1 MIHAHTQG
9 LLTQEIPLIRSGN
22 FGKSMELFNMSSAI
36 GIVSHIARMIDDP
49 YLRFT
54 VTHIVGNPEDGQLG
68 FYIHSRRPPHAFL
81 VKITSASLSE
91 IPPVAHNVYR
101 DINIECYI
109 AAEDVAVYPI
119 GMYPGCDIFK
129 HFIDVGRAV
138 RLHEFAESST
148 HTMIR
153 EYMFSCTKIEEFKKE
168 HPEFYEGF

>member
-129 HFIDVGRAV
+129 QFTEVGISVRANN
-138 RLHEFAESST
+138 
-148 HTMIR
+148 
-153 EYMFSCTKIEEFKKE
+153 FSKSGLADKIFKYLFSYTDILKFRKE
-168 HPEFYEGF
+168 HPDLYEGF